1 MEGLGFSLDLK
12 MGGGTVKD
20 QSSIVERF
28 LEKCLNIT
36 SHAKVRFEPTLCH
49 SNDLQPRQQ
58 NC

>member
-12 MGGGTVKD
+12 MGGGTAKD

-36 SHAKVRFEPTLCH
+36 SPCKGEV
-49 SNDLQPRQQ
+49 
-58 NC
+58 